1 MVEIRDVSYEV
12 DHTRILDHISTTF
25 LPKRFNVILGPN
37 GAGKSTLLKIATGLL
52 DPTFGDVRYGDR
64 PLNELSGSLLSRK
77 RAVLSQQVDLAFSLP
92 LEDVV
97 LMGRYPHYGH
107 TPSPRDLE
115 IVRGAIE
122 VVGLTGK
129 KDQPY
134 PTLSGGERQ
143 KAQLARV
150 LAQIWHASGAEENR
164 YLFLDEPTSGLDIH
178 YAIPILYLARS
189 LLEFD
194 CTVIAVMHDLN
205 VALQYADAF
214 FFLERGRLIFET
226 DDRREISRELIE
238 RVFSVKAH
246 PLIDSG
252 SDQPFWR
259 FGL

>member
-12 DHTRILDHISTTF
+12 NRARILDHIGTTF
-25 LPKRFNVILGPN
+25 RTNRFNVILGPN

-52 DPTFGDVRYGDR
+52 EPTSGEVRYGDR
-64 PLNELSGSLLSRK
+64 RVGEFSGSLLAKK

-107 TPSPRDLE
+107 TPSTRDLK
-115 IVRGAIE
+115 IVREAIE
-122 VVGLTGK
+122 VVGLTAK

-150 LAQIWHASGAEENR
+150 LAQIWRSDPAEEGR
-164 YLFLDEPTSGLDIH
+164 FLFLDEPTSGLDIH
-178 YAIPILYLARS
+178 YAIHILNVARS
-189 LLEFD
+189 LIELD

-214 FFLERGRLIFET
+214 FFLEKGRLVFET
-226 DDRREISRELIE
+226 DDRGQISRELIE
-238 RVFSVKAH
+238 RVFSVNAH
-246 PLIDSG
+246 QVIDAV
-252 SDQPFWR
+252 DNQPFWR

>member
-1 MVEIRDVSYEV
+1 MVEIRNVSYEI

-25 LPKRFNVILGPN
+25 RAKRFNVILGPN
-37 GAGKSTLLKIATGLL
+37 GAGKSTLLKIVTGLL
-52 DPTFGDVRYGDR
+52 DPTSGDVRYGNR
-64 PLNELSGSLLSRK
+64 PLTELSDSLLSRK

-107 TPSPRDLE
+107 TPSVRDLE
-115 IVRGAIE
+115 IVREAIQ
-122 VVGLTGK
+122 VVGLTAK

-150 LAQIWHASGAEENR
+150 LAQIWQAGPATEHR

-178 YAIPILYLARS
+178 YAIHILDVARS
-189 LLEFD
+189 LLDLD
-194 CTVIAVMHDLN
+194 CTVVAVMHDLN

-214 FFLERGRLIFET
+214 FFLERGRLVFET
-226 DDRREISRELIE
+226 DDGREISQELIE
-238 RVFSVKAH
+238 RVFSVKAR
-246 PLIDSG
+246 PVIDSG
-252 SDQPFWR
+252 NDQPFWR

>member
-1 MVEIRDVSYEV
+1 MVEIRDVSYEI

-25 LPKRFNVILGPN
+25 RARRFNVILGPN
-37 GAGKSTLLKIATGLL
+37 GAGKSTLLKIATGLI
-52 DPTFGDVRYGDR
+52 DPTSGDVRYGNRSLGEFSD
-64 PLNELSGSLLSRK
+64 SLLSKK

-92 LEDVV
+92 IRDVV

-107 TPSPRDLE
+107 TPSPRDLD
-115 IVRGAIE
+115 IVREAIE
-122 VVGLTGK
+122 VVGLTAK

-150 LAQIWHASGAEENR
+150 LAQIWHGSGAEENR

-178 YAIPILYLARS
+178 YAIHILDVARS
-189 LLEFD
+189 LLELD

-214 FFLERGRLIFET
+214 FFLEKGRLVFET
-226 DDRREISRELIE
+226 DDGREISRELIE
-238 RVFSVKAH
+238 RVFSVKAR
-246 PLIDSG
+246 PVIDSG
-252 SDQPFWR
+252 SDKPFWR

>member
-1 MVEIRDVSYEV
+1 MVDIRDVSYEV

-25 LPKRFNVILGPN
+25 RANRFNVILGPN

-52 DPTFGDVRYGDR
+52 DPTSGDVRYGDR
-64 PLNELSGSLLSRK
+64 PLGGLSASLLSRK

-107 TPSPRDLE
+107 TPSARDLE
-115 IVRGAIE
+115 IVREAIE
-122 VVGLTGK
+122 VVGLAAK

-150 LAQIWHASGAEENR
+150 LAQIWYSGSSGEHR

-178 YAIPILYLARS
+178 YAIHILDVARS
-189 LLEFD
+189 LLDFD
-194 CTVIAVMHDLN
+194 CTVVAVMHDLN
-205 VALQYADAF
+205 VALQYADVF
-214 FFLERGRLIFET
+214 FFLERGRLVFET
-226 DDRREISRELIE
+226 DDGREISRELIE

-246 PLIDSG
+246 ALIDSG
-252 SDQPFWR
+252 NDEPFWR
-259 FGL
+259 FSL